1 VTRLQIGL
9 IIAAILVIGLLVWL
23 GLLWGKPRHEETPA
37 IPPPPPPGA
46 ASSDEVTTGL
56 GQGKG
61 LEESLAPTSVK
72 WTRVFVLDAK
82 RAVIAG
88 DVVNETIA
96 LFTDDAGTSWK
107 SFRTERDAWSNWSV
121 GLDGTLVVG
130 TGSRDG
136 APTPQT
142 ARAEAAKVAFGAID
156 GDELTVGSPLFPP
169 PKGQVKGLL
178 QIASAIPAVLGQGS
192 TALVVEEAPRK
203 LVLLYGGKP
212 GAEAVPPVKLPSGEK
227 VVPVPYGRAPVML
240 SFKGRDLLQRPF
252 PAPGKPLDK
261 PVKVT
266 GVPSSPKLLEELSA
280 PPLCET
286 GAWSFQRVTV
296 GKRAQVIGV
305 SPKKIV
311 SFALPDSVVP
321 ATNLGCGADKVVVEA
336 VQAKTGAP
344 ATWADQPDI
353 PILLT
358 CDLAGKCSMPKK
370 NAPFRIRPGPQKR
383 EIVSAATTGGT
394 LGVMTWTAGARWGL
408 YLGQTTDGVNFERQR
423 PIGEG
428 TGDRGRIELGAL
440 LSFGKRAL
448 LLISADVTGTSR
460 RGWFVMVS
468 DDGGTSWN
476 PP

>member
-23 GLLWGKPRHEETPA
+23 GLLWGRSKPEEVPA

-46 ASSDEVTTGL
+46 ASRDELTTSL

-72 WTRVFVLDAK
+72 WTRVFVLDDK
-82 RAVIAG
+82 RAVLAG
-88 DVVNETIA
+88 EDVSATIA
-96 LFTDDAGTSWK
+96 LFTEDAGTSWK
-107 SFRTERDAWSNWSV
+107 SFRAERDAWSNWSV

-142 ARAEAAKVAFGAID
+142 ARAEAARVAFGAI
-156 GDELTVGSPLFPP
+156 GGEELSIGSPLFPA

-178 QIASAIPAVLGQGS
+178 AVAAAIPAVLGQDA

-203 LVLLYGGKP
+203 PTLFYGGKP

-227 VVPVPYGRAPVML
+227 IVPVPYGRAPVML
-240 SFKGRDLLQRPF
+240 SFKGKDLLQRPF

-261 PVKVT
+261 PAKVT
-266 GVPSSPKLLEELSA
+266 GVPPSPKLLDELSA

-286 GAWSFQRVTV
+286 GAWSFQRVSA
-296 GKRAQVIGV
+296 GKRAQVVGV
-305 SPKKIV
+305 SPAKIV
-311 SFALPDSVVP
+311 SFPLPESVVP
-321 ATNLGCGADKVVVEA
+321 TTSVGCGADKIVVEA

-358 CDLAGKCSMPKK
+358 CDLKGKCTAPK
-370 NAPFRIRPGPQKR
+370 NAPFRIWPGAQKR

-394 LGVMTWTAGARWGL
+394 LGVMSVTAGSRWGL
-408 YLGQTTDGVNFERQR
+408 YLGQTTDGVTFERPR

-460 RGWFVMVS
+460 RGWFVLVS